1 MTQPSPTPP
10 TNPDRSHEIPLGA
23 TVEGADHA
31 CFGHVAGAYRNY
43 LIVERGF
50 FLPIDYYV
58 PMRAVRGV
66 DGETVTLGVSRDV
79 ALTQGWEYPPFTSGT
94 SRPPAPRSGPAAPSH
109 PAAVAA
115 RARQRASTTSPASG
129 AAEATSGGTG
139 VSITASDQ
147 AIASASASR
156 QAGGTPEPP
165 GSRPAPPRFAPRMA
179 QEPVPVSG
187 PFADTY
193 AVGTNT
199 DSYQA
204 LDEPATADQKPSR
217 DAPSPDDPPGD
228 SQAAPR
234 RVDTGQHGDSGP
246 RES

>member
-1 MTQPSPTPP
+1 MTQPTLPTSP
-10 TNPDRSHEIPLGA
+10 DHSREIPLGA

-31 CFGHVAGAYRNY
+31 RFGHVVGTYRNY

-58 PMRAVRGV
+58 PMRAVRDV

-79 ALTQGWEYPPFTSGT
+79 ALTQGWEHPPFTSGT
-94 SRPPAPRSGPAAPSH
+94 ARPPAPRPGPAAPSR
-109 PAAVAA
+109 PAAAAA
-115 RARQRASTTSPASG
+115 RARQPTSATPPTSG
-129 AAEATSGGTG
+129 AAPAVTGGTG
-139 VSITASDQ
+139 ASITASDQ
-147 AIASASASR
+147 AIAAPAR
-156 QAGGTPEPP
+156 AATQTGGTPERA
-165 GSRPAPPRFAPRMA
+165 GSDPAPPRFAPRMA

-204 LDEPATADQKPSR
+204 LDEPAATDQTLPR
-217 DAPSPDDPPGD
+217 AARLPDDPPGEG
-228 SQAAPR
+228 QAMPR
-234 RVDTGQHGDSGP
+234 RSDTGQNGDSGS